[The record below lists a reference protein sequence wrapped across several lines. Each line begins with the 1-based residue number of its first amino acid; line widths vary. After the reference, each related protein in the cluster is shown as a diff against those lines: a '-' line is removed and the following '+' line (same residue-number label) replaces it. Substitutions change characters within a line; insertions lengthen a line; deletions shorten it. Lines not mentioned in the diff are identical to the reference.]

1 MKLRR
6 LYKNELTTLFTQE
19 RSHEQFF
26 DNEVHGCGSEPQLP
40 EAARQHLARW
50 HMPEL
55 GFRNYWYPVMLAS
68 DLAKRPVR
76 RRLLGEDIA
85 FWRDGGKVNAIA
97 DRCLHRGASLSR
109 GHIRFPGSG
118 TLSCPYHGWT
128 YDGQGQLRACIQEG
142 PNSVM
147 PGKVK
152 TKAYPVEERLNM
164 IWVWIGDME
173 PVDVEE
179 DLPLAMK
186 VPGAESLIHFTKVW
200 TTNWALLFDNFIDGL
215 HAPYLHRLSPQFLL
229 RRLQYRVVDG
239 RPRFHFVEHD
249 HKALEASHVRAPNTE
264 GLVYQMDFPGLG
276 KFPIN
281 NWWRIRSPKTKPK
294 TNFIPNVA
302 PGSFLH
308 VLPCY
313 VHTVH
318 KTLYFTQFI
327 IPIDRFHL
335 YNMCALTG
343 EFKGLNKLSWKLYYK
358 IFSITHDR
366 MFIGQDHRVLRYS
379 AFGPER
385 LSPMDQDVIYWR
397 KFAVRNARG
406 YMQSQ
411 KSNGQDMVFPDESA
425 EFNTLRES
433 F

>member
-1 MKLRR
+1 MWLKDALKSKALGKAWRIIRSMSAASSCACARRSTASSLQAAKPYGFNSRQKPAWSCQQKRESNDMKLRR

-152 TKAYPVEERLNM
+152 TKAYPVEERLNV
-164 IWVWIGDME
+164 IWVWIGDMD
-173 PVDVEE
+173 PVPVED

-186 VPGAESLIHFTKVW
+186 V
-200 TTNWALLFDNFIDGL
+200 
-215 HAPYLHRLSPQFLL
+215 
-229 RRLQYRVVDG
+229 
-239 RPRFHFVEHD
+239 
-249 HKALEASHVRAPNTE
+249 
-264 GLVYQMDFPGLG
+264 
-276 KFPIN
+276 
-281 NWWRIRSPKTKPK
+281 
-294 TNFIPNVA
+294 
-302 PGSFLH
+302 
-308 VLPCY
+308 
-313 VHTVH
+313 
-318 KTLYFTQFI
+318 
-327 IPIDRFHL
+327 
-335 YNMCALTG
+335 
-343 EFKGLNKLSWKLYYK
+343 
-358 IFSITHDR
+358 
-366 MFIGQDHRVLRYS
+366 
-379 AFGPER
+379 
-385 LSPMDQDVIYWR
+385 
-397 KFAVRNARG
+397 
-406 YMQSQ
+406 
-411 KSNGQDMVFPDESA
+411 
-425 EFNTLRES
+425 
-433 F
+433 